1 LFADTLLELP
11 EISQERTHHHR
22 RKALVRRVRSL
33 PPYPVAGSV
42 ATIVGSAQIR
52 TSLVRVQAFR
62 PDLLGL
68 CLLLANARATVCL
81 QSPSLTT
88 VVGMHKKDRDHR
100 RWTTCDMVQI
110 RPSLQRRKSTKVCG
124 PESDETKSMMRTPTQ
139 TTSNLL
145 PPLMLPSKSLMGDSV
160 LYPLTPV

>member
-1 LFADTLLELP
+1 LFVDILQELRA
-11 EISQERTHHHR
+11 ISQERIRHHQ
-22 RKALVRRVRSL
+22 RKAPVRQVPSL
-33 PPYPVAGSV
+33 PPYPAAGSV
-42 ATIVGSAQIR
+42 ATIVGSARTR

-62 PDLLGL
+62 PDPQGS

-88 VVGMHKKDRDHR
+88 VAGMHKKDRDHR

-110 RPSLQRRKSTKVCG
+110 RPSLRRKKSTKVCG

-145 PPLMLPSKSLMGDSV
+145 PPLMLPSRSLMGDSV
-160 LYPLTPV
+160 LHPLTPV